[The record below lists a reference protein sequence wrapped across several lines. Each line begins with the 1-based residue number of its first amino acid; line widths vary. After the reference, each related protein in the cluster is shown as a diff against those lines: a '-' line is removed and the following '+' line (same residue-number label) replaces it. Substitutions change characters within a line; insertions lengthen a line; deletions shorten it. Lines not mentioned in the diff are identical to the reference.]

1 MGVEVSTQARAP
13 LHSRAKPS
21 LQDLVS
27 HITVLFPVSV
37 SFLPMQLIA
46 NPPIKEANDDLN
58 AQLKELGQFGAK
70 ARLNNNLR

>member
-46 NPPIKEANDDLN
+46 NPPIKEANDDS
-58 AQLKELGQFGAK
+58 
-70 ARLNNNLR
+70 